1 MFIYPFISLWI
12 TSSDS
17 SCFIHLQYHKPIYIF
32 IKAQIYLSIHHIYY
46 IYLSPHKLLQFR
58 TLRSDCTQR
67 PHQRLAA
74 GVLKRGWR
82 RARGL
87 CWAAEAR
94 WRGRAGGARRV
105 ETAPPPP
112 AHSAARASLFF
123 ITRRARVSACLPSR
137 SLSFALPQRL
147 CLSARLCFCF
157 RCLCVCF
164 RCLCVCLFVCMTVNV
179 CLSVYLSLTLFS
191 LILFL
196 FTPSL
201 LLARVFWLRSPS
213 ARVYFAQLYPVG
225 RGPKGHASRMYPSR
239 SYVRC
244 RMQPLPFFSDVRT
257 S

>member
-32 IKAQIYLSIHHIYY
+32 IKAQTYLSIHHIYY

-105 ETAPPPP
+105 ETAPLPPHP
-112 AHSAARASLFF
+112 RPLRRSRFPLLYYSAGSGVCLF
-123 ITRRARVSACLPSR
+123 A
-137 SLSFALPQRL
+137 LSFAFFRFASAAVSVCSLMFLFPLP
-147 CLSARLCFCF
+147 
-157 RCLCVCF
+157 
-164 RCLCVCLFVCMTVNV
+164 VCLFSLPV
-179 CLSVYLSLTLFS
+179 CLSVCLYDCQCVSVCLSLSHFVFSHSLSLHPFS
-191 LILFL
+191 LTRSRFL
-196 FTPSL
+196 TEEPFSPSL
-201 LLARVFWLRSPS
+201 LCPALP
-213 ARVYFAQLYPVG
+213 
-225 RGPKGHASRMYPSR
+225 
-239 SYVRC
+239 C
-244 RMQPLPFFSDVRT
+244 RT
-257 S
+257 WT